1 MCGVATATDPQWW
14 YKGAIMKKL
23 LCMLFVAAPLFAAA
37 APMTNDDVIK
47 MVKGGLGE
55 ATVLQAIDAAE
66 PNFDTSPEALVR
78 LKQGGVSDTVIQRII
93 ARRGAAPAAAP
104 AAAAA
109 KAPAAPACPECGTIT
124 GIREINKPGKG
135 TGLGAV
141 GGAVVGGVLG
151 RAVGGREHRTAGT
164 VVGAAG
170 GAVAGHMIEK
180 KAREGKTF
188 EIGVR
193 FDDGT
198 SRVFMQ
204 DTHPSWAAGARV
216 KLVNGALTP
225 L

>member
-1 MCGVATATDPQWW
+1 
-14 YKGAIMKKL
+14 MKK
-23 LCMLFVAAPLFAAA
+23 FLFAVLCAVPLSAFA

-55 ATVLQAIDAAE
+55 ATVLQAINGAE
-66 PNFDTSPEALVR
+66 PGFDTSPDGLVK
-78 LKQGGVSDTVIQRII
+78 LKQGGASDAVIQRIL
-93 ARRGAAPAAAP
+93 ARQSGTPAAAAPAAAP
-104 AAAAA
+104 AAAV
-109 KAPAAPACPECGTIT
+109 APPVCHECGTIT
-124 GIREINKPGKG
+124 GIREINKPGQA

-151 RAVGGREHRTAGT
+151 RAVGGRDHRTAGT

-180 KAREGKTF
+180 KAREGKVW

-193 FDDGT
+193 FDDGNA
-198 SRVFMQ
+198 RVF
-204 DTHPSWAAGARV
+204 TLESHPSWNTGARV
-216 KLVNGALTP
+216 KLVNGALTT